1 MHPLNRFCTYSLL
14 FEMKI
19 LDNTIFEILIWYKF
33 VQIFKIDNHSV
44 APILFSAQEICDLE
58 TALSDDNFKQ

>member
-1 MHPLNRFCTYSLL
+1 
-14 FEMKI
+14 MKI

-44 APILFSAQEICDLE
+44 APILFSPQEICDLE